1 MKPLEG
7 LTVLDLTRFLAG
19 PYCTL
24 LLGGLGAEVIKVEP
38 PQGGEAHR
46 NRAPFGGPNGASM
59 SRQTEDDIGL
69 MVLHRARNK
78 KSITLNLRDP
88 QGTALFKQLVKKADV
103 VVENFSPGTIDKMG
117 LDYATLHAGN
127 PRIILC
133 SISGFGQNGPRRNWR
148 AYDPI
153 IQAASGIN
161 SVTGFSDHPP
171 ARCGAAISDTTAPL
185 FALIGILSALQLR
198 EKTGRGEWV
207 DTSMQDGTFF
217 LLPDLIEHMAAGL
230 TPERRGNTHP
240 GGVPF
245 NVYQARDGYVS
256 ICAVSAQNWKSLLGA
271 LNREDLLD
279 DPRFTNLQQR
289 MKYRDD
295 VDAVVQAWIE
305 QHTVDEA
312 VAHLQQCEVPAG
324 PVLSPTEL
332 VEDAH
337 LIERDMVVDV
347 PHPRHGA
354 LSGVKGFGMP
364 IKFVGKSFGFDQP
377 CPEVGQHNEEVYRG
391 LLELDPASLEELRGQ
406 GVI

>member
-24 LLGGLGAEVIKVEP
+24 LLGGLGAEVIKIEP

-78 KSITLNLRDP
+78 KSVTLNLRDP

-117 LDYATLHAGN
+117 LDYATLHACN
-127 PRIILC
+127 PRIVLC

-245 NVYQARDGYVS
+245 NVYQAKDGYVS

-324 PVLSPTEL
+324 PVLSPVEL

-391 LLELDPASLEELRGQ
+391 LLELDAGQLEALQ
-406 GVI
+406 AKGVI

>member
-24 LLGGLGAEVIKVEP
+24 LLGGLGAEVIKIEP

-117 LDYATLHAGN
+117 LDYATLQTCN

-391 LLELDPASLEELRGQ
+391 LLELDPANLEELREQ

>member
-24 LLGGLGAEVIKVEP
+24 LLGGLGAEVIKIEP

-117 LDYATLHAGN
+117 LDYETLHACN

-324 PVLSPTEL
+324 PVLSPAEL